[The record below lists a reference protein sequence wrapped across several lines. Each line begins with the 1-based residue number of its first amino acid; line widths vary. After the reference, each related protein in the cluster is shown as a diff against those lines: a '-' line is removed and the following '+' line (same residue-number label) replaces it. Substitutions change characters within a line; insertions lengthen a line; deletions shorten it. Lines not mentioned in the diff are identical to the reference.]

1 MNKRSNGKMKYR
13 MLSILGLVI
22 FFGVWEAAVRLGWVS
37 HRSLNAPSEV
47 VETFIYKLT
56 NANPD
61 GSTLP
66 QHFFQ
71 SLKLALTSFII
82 ATIIGVPLGWIM
94 GYYKVADFLLNP
106 LFEIIRPIPP
116 IAWIPI
122 VILTMGI
129 GMSAKVFIIFVAAFV
144 PNVINSY
151 LGIRLTDA
159 TLINVAKTFGASD
172 WKIFTTVCIP
182 SSMNMVFTGIRLSLN
197 ASWTTLV
204 AAEML
209 ASIRGLGYMIQMGRG
224 MKQRVGIARAYASE
238 SDILLLDE
246 PFGALDAQTRYQMED
261 EIIKIWE
268 KNKKTIIFVTNN
280 VEEALY
286 LGDRI
291 LLLSSRPAEIKKEY
305 VVDLPR
311 PRSYT
316 DKAFLEYRNEIV
328 DNTDLDI

>member
-172 WKIFTTVCIP
+172 W
-182 SSMNMVFTGIRLSLN
+182 
-197 ASWTTLV
+197 
-204 AAEML
+204 
-209 ASIRGLGYMIQMGRG
+209 
-224 MKQRVGIARAYASE
+224 
-238 SDILLLDE
+238 
-246 PFGALDAQTRYQMED
+246 
-261 EIIKIWE
+261 
-268 KNKKTIIFVTNN
+268 
-280 VEEALY
+280 
-286 LGDRI
+286 
-291 LLLSSRPAEIKKEY
+291 
-305 VVDLPR
+305 
-311 PRSYT
+311 
-316 DKAFLEYRNEIV
+316 
-328 DNTDLDI
+328 

>member
-182 SSMNMVFTGIRLSLN
+182 
-197 ASWTTLV
+197 
-204 AAEML
+204 E
-209 ASIRGLGYMIQMGRG
+209 
-224 MKQRVGIARAYASE
+224 
-238 SDILLLDE
+238 
-246 PFGALDAQTRYQMED
+246 
-261 EIIKIWE
+261 
-268 KNKKTIIFVTNN
+268 
-280 VEEALY
+280 
-286 LGDRI
+286 RI
-291 LLLSSRPAEIKKEY
+291 LDNTGSSRDACFHPWPWLHDPDGPYHYPSGHHYCWY
-305 VVDLPR
+305 VYDWFN
-311 PRSYT
+311 RSH
-316 DKAFLEYRNEIV
+316 AQWNPGIV
-328 DNTDLDI
+328 

>member
-94 GYYKVADFLLNP
+94 GYYKAADFLLNP

-209 ASIRGLGYMIQMGRG
+209 ASIRGLGYMIQMGR
-224 MKQRVGIARAYASE
+224 
-238 SDILLLDE
+238 
-246 PFGALDAQTRYQMED
+246 
-261 EIIKIWE
+261 
-268 KNKKTIIFVTNN
+268 TIIRPDIIIVGMFTIGLTGAMLNGI
-280 VEEALY
+280 
-286 LGDRI
+286 LG
-291 LLLSSRPAEIKKEY
+291 LFEKK
-305 VVDLPR
+305 VAPWR
-311 PRSYT
+311 
-316 DKAFLEYRNEIV
+316 YR
-328 DNTDLDI
+328 DNG

>member
-129 GMSAKVFIIFVAAFV
+129 GMSAKCIH
-144 PNVINSY
+144 Y
-151 LGIRLTDA
+151 LCSCFRT
-159 TLINVAKTFGASD
+159 K
-172 WKIFTTVCIP
+172 C
-182 SSMNMVFTGIRLSLN
+182 
-197 ASWTTLV
+197 
-204 AAEML
+204 
-209 ASIRGLGYMIQMGRG
+209 YQ
-224 MKQRVGIARAYASE
+224 
-238 SDILLLDE
+238 LLLRNQAN
-246 PFGALDAQTRYQMED
+246 GCH
-261 EIIKIWE
+261 
-268 KNKKTIIFVTNN
+268 
-280 VEEALY
+280 
-286 LGDRI
+286 
-291 LLLSSRPAEIKKEY
+291 
-305 VVDLPR
+305 VDKCGENLR
-311 PRSYT
+311 GQ
-316 DKAFLEYRNEIV
+316 
-328 DNTDLDI
+328 

>member
-82 ATIIGVPLGWIM
+82 ATIIGVP
-94 GYYKVADFLLNP
+94 
-106 LFEIIRPIPP
+106 
-116 IAWIPI
+116 
-122 VILTMGI
+122 
-129 GMSAKVFIIFVAAFV
+129 KVFIIFVAAFV

-209 ASIRGLGYMIQMGRG
+209 ASIRGLGYMIQMGR
-224 MKQRVGIARAYASE
+224 
-238 SDILLLDE
+238 
-246 PFGALDAQTRYQMED
+246 
-261 EIIKIWE
+261 
-268 KNKKTIIFVTNN
+268 TIIRPDIIIVGMFTIGLTGAMLNGI
-280 VEEALY
+280 
-286 LGDRI
+286 LG
-291 LLLSSRPAEIKKEY
+291 LFEKK
-305 VVDLPR
+305 VAPWR
-311 PRSYT
+311 
-316 DKAFLEYRNEIV
+316 YR
-328 DNTDLDI
+328 DNG

>member
-172 WKIFTTVCIP
+172 WKIFTPVCIP

-209 ASIRGLGYMIQMGRG
+209 ASIRGLGYMIQMGR
-224 MKQRVGIARAYASE
+224 
-238 SDILLLDE
+238 
-246 PFGALDAQTRYQMED
+246 
-261 EIIKIWE
+261 
-268 KNKKTIIFVTNN
+268 TIIRPDIIIVGMFTIGLTGAMLNGI
-280 VEEALY
+280 
-286 LGDRI
+286 LG
-291 LLLSSRPAEIKKEY
+291 LFEKK
-305 VVDLPR
+305 VAPWR
-311 PRSYT
+311 
-316 DKAFLEYRNEIV
+316 YR
-328 DNTDLDI
+328 DNG